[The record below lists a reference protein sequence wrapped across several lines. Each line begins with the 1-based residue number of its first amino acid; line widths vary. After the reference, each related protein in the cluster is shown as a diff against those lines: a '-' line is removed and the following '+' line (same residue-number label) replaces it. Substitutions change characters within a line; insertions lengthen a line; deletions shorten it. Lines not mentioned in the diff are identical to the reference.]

1 MTDKHYDVGVVPYEL
16 AAHARAQAGGHADG
30 PLKLV
35 YDHGTH

>member
-1 MTDKHYDVGVVPYEL
+1 MTDKYYDVGVVRYDR
-16 AAHARAQAGGHADG
+16 AVHARAQAGGHADG